1 MKFKYVRTLS
11 ISDIPSPTRPARRSC
26 VQKTTEWDEVVGF
39 LKNLPSEGIGVNQ
52 AIELPSARI
61 IEKISKE
68 VKDPIGTL
76 KQHLRSCLK
85 ELKLESKVRIISRD
99 SGRRIFLA
107 DAKARIE

>member
-11 ISDIPSPTRPARRSC
+11 ISDIPRPTRPARRSC
-26 VQKTTEWDEVVGF
+26 VQQTPEWDEVVGV
-39 LKNLPSEGIGVNQ
+39 LQNLEGIGVDQ

-99 SGRRIFLA
+99 SGKRIFLA